1 MLKPGGLF
9 ITSTPC
15 LGDTMAFFK
24 FIGPIGK
31 FLGLMPL
38 VKGFTVKDLADSLT
52 DAGFAIDHQWQP
64 AKGKAAIFVARN

>member
-1 MLKPGGLF
+1 
-9 ITSTPC
+9 
-15 LGDTMAFFK
+15 MAFFK